1 MRVAILIAAAL
12 AAGCAGPASRQAGS
26 GPTLAERVDMLES
39 SMQRLDNRMESGQM
53 LDLIQTVERMQADLR
68 ELRGEVE
75 RLGNDSASLNRRQ
88 RELYLDLDRRL
99 QGIEAGGRPT
109 SEPAGSAALSPVP
122 APVTGAPGDEA
133 AQRAAYDGA
142 FKLLQEGRYPQA
154 IAAFQQ
160 YLQAY
165 PQGRYVDNA
174 QYWLG
179 EAYYV
184 TRDFSTALGEF
195 NRVVAEFPESQ
206 KVPDAMLKIG
216 YVHYEL
222 KQWDEARNTLTAVAQ
237 RVPGTTIARL
247 AEQRLQRMRQEGR

>member
-1 MRVAILIAAAL
+1 MRIALLMAAAL

-39 SMQRLDNRMESGQM
+39 SVQRLDNRMESGQM

-75 RLGNDSASLNRRQ
+75 RLGNDSESLNRRQ

-99 QGIEAGGRPT
+99 QGIEAGGRPAADAAPVPGPVAG
-109 SEPAGSAALSPVP
+109 PAG
-122 APVTGAPGDEA
+122 DEN
-133 AQRAAYDGA
+133 AQRVAYDGA

-160 YLQAY
+160 YLQTY

-222 KQWDEARNTLTAVAQ
+222 KQWDQARETLTEVAE

>member
-1 MRVAILIAAAL
+1 
-12 AAGCAGPASRQAGS
+12 
-26 GPTLAERVDMLES
+26 MLES
-39 SMQRLDNRMESGQM
+39 HVQRLDNRMESGQM
-53 LDLIQTVERMQADLR
+53 LDLIQTVERLQADLR

-75 RLGNDSASLNRRQ
+75 RLGNDSESLNRRQ

-99 QGIEAGGRPT
+99 QGIEAGGRP
-109 SEPAGSAALSPVP
+109 AGGAEGGAAGAAAIDPR
-122 APVTGAPGDEA
+122 PVTAHAAGGGDDG
-133 AQRAAYDGA
+133 AQRTAYDQA

-160 YLQAY
+160 YLQVY
-165 PQGRYVDNA
+165 PEGRFVDNA

-184 TRDFSTALGEF
+184 TRDFPTALGEF

-222 KQWDEARNTLTAVAQ
+222 KQWDDARNTLTAVAQ

>member
-1 MRVAILIAAAL
+1 MRVAIIMAAAL
-12 AAGCAGPASRQAGS
+12 VAGCAGPGSRQTDS
-26 GPTLAERVDMLES
+26 GPTLAERVDALES
-39 SMQRLDNRMESGQM
+39 HVQRLDNRMESGQM
-53 LDLIQTVERMQADLR
+53 LDLIQTVERLQADLR
-68 ELRGEVE
+68 DLRGDVE
-75 RLGNDSASLNRRQ
+75 RLGNDSESLNRRQ

-99 QGIEAGGRPT
+99 QGIEAGGRPAGDAAGAAAIVPGPVDA
-109 SEPAGSAALSPVP
+109 PAA
-122 APVTGAPGDEA
+122 GDEVT
-133 AQRAAYDGA
+133 QRVAYDQA
-142 FKLLQEGRYPQA
+142 FKMLQEGRYPQA
-154 IAAFQQ
+154 IGAFQQ
-160 YLQAY
+160 YLQTY
-165 PQGRYVDNA
+165 PDGRYVDNA

-184 TRDFSTALGEF
+184 TRDYSTALGEF
-195 NRVVAEFPESQ
+195 NRVVAEFPDSQ